1 MSEEQADYLADAK
14 EMMGWDKP
22 KEIIT
27 EISGF
32 VPVFDCVLERYGN
45 APKAIV
51 HGAMYRFCQ
60 MEDRVC
66 KASLSTIG
74 KMVGLDKATVMRYA
88 KELCDDG
95 YFADLTPGLK
105 NRPHVYADT
114 GKVVMRSKI
123 HVAQNNTGVAQN
135 NATVAEN
142 QLNKVLNKD
151 TNKPKKG
158 DLVDGWLHFQK
169 EGQKNNLK
177 NIQDRAESALMRL
190 QYNMVGTKAT
200 ERDRFLRFLK
210 AEEEQGRT
218 IEQWVEWCF
227 ADGFWP
233 GKLSSVHKVMELW
246 PRAFSQPE
254 VIDKRHEL

>member
-1 MSEEQADYLADAK
+1 MSIKVMSAIF
-14 EMMGWDKP
+14 G
-22 KEIIT
+22 T
-27 EISGF
+27 EFRDLPLGE
-32 VPVFDCVLERYGN
+32 DERM
-45 APKAIV
+45 A
-51 HGAMYRFCQ
+51 
-60 MEDRVC
+60 
-66 KASLSTIG
+66 KASSLKI
-74 KMVGLDKATVMRYA
+74 VLLAI
-88 KELCDDG
+88 
-95 YFADLTPGLK
+95 ADHANDEGESAYPGLTK
-105 NRPHVYADT
+105 LVLKT
-114 GKVVMRSKI
+114 GLSRQGVIDVLKACKYNGLLSVSDNPSKLGTNDYTLNLECYPVLCGEEEKRLLVKPLDQSS
-123 HVAQNNTGVAQN
+123 HLTSGSQVTLPPLVKPLDHNHPL
-135 NATVAEN
+135 TV
-142 QLNKVLNKD
+142 
-151 TNKPKKG
+151 NKPSKQG

-190 QYNMVGTKAT
+190 QYNMVGTKAA